1 MIEWIDILTIMGVV
15 MAGLS
20 IVAAFAVLVNFARQ
34 ALRQVKKPKLVK
46 VVEQKTIK
54 KEKPKMSKE
63 KGEGVTFNDIFM
75 FMIAVPLVLL
85 WVGFAGFV
93 IHSGLQD
100 DSVLEQIEGYTTLIA
115 ILGGPALLIIK
126 DALDVWKQEQAEKTA
141 FYKIK
146 AQAVIDYNDAAQ
158 KQSQMIE
165 SKAQEQEHKMENKK

>member
-1 MIEWIDILTIMGVV
+1 MIWIKILEVLAVTIAFLACAVV
-15 MAGLS
+15 F
-20 IVAAFAVLVNFARQ
+20 VVLVGFARRI
-34 ALRQVKKPKLVK
+34 LPEVKPQLVEISKTKP
-46 VVEQKTIK
+46 K

-63 KGEGVTFNDIFM
+63 KGESITFNDIFM

-93 IHSGLQD
+93 IHTGLNN
-100 DSVLEQIEGYTTLIA
+100 SAVLENIEAYTTLIA

-141 FYKIK
+141 FYKTK
-146 AQAVIDYNDAAQ
+146 AQAVIDYNDSMQ

-165 SKAQEQEHKMENKK
+165 TKAQEQEHKMEIKK

>member
-1 MIEWIDILTIMGVV
+1 MNIWITILEILAVALASMGCLVMIT
-15 MAGLS
+15 
-20 IVAAFAVLVNFARQ
+20 VLYVFARQ
-34 ALRQVKKPKLVK
+34 QVRRMVHKKEMKQL
-46 VVEQKTIK
+46 EQEKTI
-54 KEKPKMSKE
+54 MSKE

-93 IHSGLQD
+93 IHTGLNNS
-100 DSVLEQIEGYTTLIA
+100 SVLENIEAYTTLIA

-141 FYKIK
+141 FYKVK
-146 AQAVIDYNDAAQ
+146 AQSVIDYNDSMQ

-165 SKAQEQEHKMENKK
+165 TKAQEQEHKMETKK

>member
-1 MIEWIDILTIMGVV
+1 MIEWIDVLTILAIGMAVMG
-15 MAGLS
+15 
-20 IVAAFAVLVNFARQ
+20 IVLVFAVLAGFVR
-34 ALRQVKKPKLVK
+34 RIIPKKPSVKL
-46 VVEQKTIK
+46 EPIK
-54 KEKPKMSKE
+54 QKEKQIMSDQQKE
-63 KGEGVTFNDIFM
+63 SVTFNDIFM

-85 WVGFAGFV
+85 WVGFAGYV
-93 IHSGLQD
+93 IWHGLRD
-100 DSVLEQIEGYTTLIA
+100 PTVLTQIEGYTTLIA

-165 SKAQEQEHKMENKK
+165 AKQQEQEHKMENKK

>member
-1 MIEWIDILTIMGVV
+1 MNIWITILEILAVALASMGCLVMIT
-15 MAGLS
+15 
-20 IVAAFAVLVNFARQ
+20 VLYVFARQ
-34 ALRQVKKPKLVK
+34 QVRRMVPKKEMKQ
-46 VVEQKTIK
+46 VEQ
-54 KEKPKMSKE
+54 EKPIMSKE

-93 IHSGLQD
+93 IHTGLNNS
-100 DSVLEQIEGYTTLIA
+100 SVLENIEAYTTLIA

-141 FYKIK
+141 FYKVK
-146 AQAVIDYNDAAQ
+146 AQSVIDYNDSMQ

-165 SKAQEQEHKMENKK
+165 TKAQEQEHKMETKK

>member
-1 MIEWIDILTIMGVV
+1 VIEWIDILTMLAIGMAVMG
-15 MAGLS
+15 
-20 IVAAFAVLVNFARQ
+20 IVLVFAVLVAYVR
-34 ALRQVKKPKLVK
+34 RIIPKKPSINLEPIK
-46 VVEQKTIK
+46 K
-54 KEKPKMSKE
+54 KEKQKMSDQQKE
-63 KGEGVTFNDIFM
+63 SVTFNDIFM

-85 WVGFAGFV
+85 WVGFAGYV
-93 IHSGLQD
+93 IWHGLRD
-100 DSVLEQIEGYTTLIA
+100 PTVLTQIEGYTTLIA

-165 SKAQEQEHKMENKK
+165 AKQQDQEHKMENKK